1 MEPAEVEEA
10 VDKLAVDGKEIYGIL
25 LKILTVINL
34 VNGCVDVL
42 MSEEFQCEG
51 KKVGVEKKLAQV
63 FEFEDI

>member
-1 MEPAEVEEA
+1 M
-10 VDKLAVDGKEIYGIL
+10 DGKEIYGIL

-42 MSEEFQCEG
+42 MSEEFQRER